1 MNNEELITSL
11 RYLITKYIPLEKRCY
26 FESSLSSEDIPV
38 KGILAD
44 FNEFSQR
51 KVEEID
57 GELIKKIYFYFC

>member
-1 MNNEELITSL
+1 MDNEELIASL
-11 RYLITKYIPLEKRCY
+11 RYLITKYIPIEKRCY
-26 FESSLSSEDIPV
+26 FKSFLSSEDIPV

-57 GELIKKIYFYFC
+57 GELIRKIYFHFC